1 MRGEIIR
8 ALSLSSN
15 GLSLAEVALSV
26 GQPDLMKVSK
36 NLSDLQHERVVE
48 IIGGKFRLSGSGRK
62 AIAKGTV
69 SVTVPKSN
77 EPSSETP
84 RMATTGVP
92 RPQTIRVAALILH
105 AAHTRERE
113 DAPSRSPDGDAIN
126 QAALLEYY
134 AECLKVEEKVD
145 ASSPFD
151 GIDKRF
157 VAARLTDEWW
167 PASGRTTKLYAPIL
181 LLPDGFQETL
191 ARSRQSDILHLGY
204 PLDVFPI
211 SDGSF
216 WVNAIGTYA
225 FRWKSDGQ
233 NRIEL
238 EAIDRT
244 YVLNPNWLKAQ
255 KQFIDVA
262 GLLKKMGA
270 SDFDIDDEDEPSV
283 TASIDIEDM
292 CSVLNL
298 AFAKRKTED
307 ISPRRM
313 AADLRAEKGIQNVAA
328 LFAVS
333 KTRYSERAISDVKS
347 MVDLSRR
354 NGLVFSDTSLGTLL
368 GQRRVASDDRV
379 PVLEP
384 ISLTSAQLDATR
396 KALRDPLT
404 VITGPPGTGKSQV
417 VSAIIASAVM
427 AGKSVFFASRNHAA
441 IDAVEDRTREV
452 SPNRALLLRLNKKFG
467 QGQPLSIDKIVSDL
481 VARPLTRPDIA
492 GVERQVEALSGLDR
506 KREEEIARAREVSQ
520 LRKTLED
527 LEAALES
534 RLSYLDKDPEDVRR
548 LPAPPDRIGDGKTE
562 TPLSRLVRAIRCVID
577 RLLGRVMRTHPD
589 WVEAGCPPEDGD
601 RQREWLKA
609 LANARSLLDEIP
621 NLLAHLPSD
630 DEQATL
636 GRKIADLN
644 QKIAT
649 EGARLCQVV
658 LSALDYCNEDDRALL
673 MELRGKLSGAK
684 VSAEEARLVLKHY
697 PVWACSNLVVSKFA
711 PLAPALFDYLIIDE
725 ASQCDIASAM
735 PLFARA
741 KRAVVVGDPMQLK
754 AVSKLSRDW
763 EVDTLQNKGLAA
775 TASIGRFRQSMN
787 SLFDLASTT
796 TGASRSMLIDHF
808 RCHPAIADYVGAFY
822 NGELLVRTD
831 EAGLRHHPG
840 MKPGFA
846 WVDVVGEVKAAQS
859 GSYCDAERDVIL
871 DAIKE
876 LERSE
881 YRGTIGVCTPF
892 RTQATRISDRIA
904 EFSSPEFVDRARL
917 IAQTAHGFQGDAR
930 DVIFFS
936 LCLGPG
942 SPPGSIAFLREGG
955 NLFNVAVSRAKA
967 VCRVVGN
974 REAARSSGIPHVAR
988 LVTACEAK
996 SRNQGANPVF
1006 ESPWEERL
1014 YAALKANGVECT
1026 TQYPIAGR
1034 RLDLAW
1040 FGKGNLKID
1049 IEVDGDRYH
1058 RDASGMRKVDDI
1070 WRDYQLRSLGWKVI
1084 RFWVYE
1090 LRDDMNR
1097 CVERVK
1103 GAIDEAA

>member
-1 MRGEIIR
+1 MQMRGEILR
-8 ALSLSSN
+8 ALSSSSSGLRLS
-15 GLSLAEVALSV
+15 EVARSV
-26 GQPDLMKVSK
+26 GEPDLMKVAK
-36 NLSDLQHERVVE
+36 NLSDLQHERLVE
-48 IIGGKFRLSGSGRK
+48 ITGGKFRLSGSGRK
-62 AIAKGTV
+62 AIIKGTV
-69 SVTVPKSN
+69 PPTVPRGN
-77 EPSSETP
+77 EPSVAP
-84 RMATTGVP
+84 TGVS
-92 RPQTIRVAALILH
+92 RRETVRVAALELH

-113 DAPSRSPDGDAIN
+113 DAPSKLPDGGAIN
-126 QAALLEYY
+126 QAALMEYY

-151 GIDKRF
+151 GIGKRF
-157 VAARLTDEWW
+157 VASHLTNEWW
-167 PASGRTTKLYAPIL
+167 PASGRTTKLYVPIS
-181 LLPDGFQETL
+181 LLPEGFQETL

-225 FRWKSDGQ
+225 FRWKSDGP

-238 EAIDRT
+238 EAVDRT

-262 GLLKKMGA
+262 GLLKKMGE
-270 SDFDIDDEDEPSV
+270 SDFDLDDDDGSSI
-283 TASIDIEDM
+283 TANIDIEDL

-313 AADLRAEKGIQNVAA
+313 ATTLLAEKGIQNVAA

-333 KTRYSERAISDVKS
+333 KARYSERAISDVKS
-347 MVDLSRR
+347 MAELSRR
-354 NGLVFSDTSLGTLL
+354 NGFIFSDTSLGTLF
-368 GQRRVASDDRV
+368 GQRRVTSDDRV

-384 ISLTSAQLDATR
+384 ISLTSSQLDAAR
-396 KALRDPLT
+396 KALREPLT

-417 VSAIIASAVM
+417 VFAIIASAVM
-427 AGKSVFFASRNHAA
+427 AGKSVLFASRNHSA

-452 SPNRALLLRLNKKFG
+452 SPNRPLLLRLNKKFG

-492 GVERQVEALSGLDR
+492 SVERQVEALSGLDR

-520 LRKTLED
+520 LRKALED
-527 LEAALES
+527 LETILES
-534 RLSYLDKDPEDVRR
+534 RLSYLDMNPQDIRPLPTPPE
-548 LPAPPDRIGDGKTE
+548 RIADGKNE
-562 TPLSRLVRAIRCVID
+562 TPLSRLVRVIRSVFD
-577 RLLGRVMRTHPD
+577 RLLRRVARTLPD

-609 LANARSLLDEIP
+609 LANAQSLLNEIP
-621 NLLAHLPSD
+621 NLLVRLPSD
-630 DEQATL
+630 DEQAAL

-644 QKIAT
+644 QKIVT
-649 EGARLCQVV
+649 EGAKLCQVV
-658 LSALDYCNEDDRALL
+658 LSALDYCDEDDRTKL
-673 MELRGKLSGAK
+673 MELRGKLSGGR
-684 VSAEEARLVLKHY
+684 VSGEEARLVLKHY

-711 PLAPALFDYLIIDE
+711 PLEPSLFDYLIIDE
-725 ASQCDIASAM
+725 ASQCDIASAI

-741 KRAVVVGDPMQLK
+741 KRAVIVGDPMQLK

-831 EAGLRHHPG
+831 EAGLRHPPG
-840 MKPGFA
+840 MKLGFA

-859 GSYCDAERDVIL
+859 GSYCDAERDTVL
-871 DAIKE
+871 DAIKD
-876 LERSE
+876 LERSG

-892 RTQATRISDRIA
+892 RAQATRISDRIA
-904 EFSSPEFVDRARL
+904 ELTSPEFVDRARL
-917 IAQTAHGFQGDAR
+917 VAQTAHGFQGDAR

-974 REAARSSGIPHVAR
+974 REAARSSGIPHVMR
-988 LVTACEAK
+988 LVTACEVK
-996 SRNQGANPVF
+996 SRNPGTSPVF

-1014 YAALKANGVECT
+1014 YAALKARGIECA
-1026 TQYPIAGR
+1026 TQYPIASR

-1058 RDASGMRKVDDI
+1058 RDASGMRKVDDV
-1070 WRDYQLRSLGWKVI
+1070 WRDHQLRSLGWKVI

-1090 LRDDMNR
+1090 LREDMNR
-1097 CVERVK
+1097 CVERVRGVID
-1103 GAIDEAA
+1103 GAA

>member
-1 MRGEIIR
+1 MRGEIVR
-8 ALSLSSN
+8 ALSSTSN
-15 GLSLAEVALSV
+15 GLSLAEIAQNL
-26 GQPDLMKVSK
+26 GEADLMKVSQS
-36 NLSDLQHERVVE
+36 LTDLQHERVVE
-48 IIGGKFRLSGSGRK
+48 IIGGKFRLSAPGRK
-62 AIAKGTV
+62 AITNGTIIKREKH
-69 SVTVPKSN
+69 SREISLAPTAGKSGR
-77 EPSSETP
+77 EAV
-84 RMATTGVP
+84 R
-92 RPQTIRVAALILH
+92 IAALELH
-105 AAHTRERE
+105 AAHTRER
-113 DAPSRSPDGDAIN
+113 DDSPSKSLNGDAIN

-157 VAARLTDEWW
+157 VASRLKGEWW
-167 PASGRTTKLYAPIL
+167 PTSGKTTKLYAPIS
-181 LLPDGFQETL
+181 LLPTGFQETL

-211 SDGSF
+211 SDGSY

-225 FRWKSDGQ
+225 FRWKIDGQ

-238 EAIDRT
+238 EAVDQA

-255 KQFIDVA
+255 KQFIDVV
-262 GLLKKMGA
+262 GLLKKMDA
-270 SDFDIDDEDEPSV
+270 SDVDIDDEDEPSI
-283 TASIDIEDM
+283 TANIDIEDL
-292 CSVLNL
+292 CSMLNL
-298 AFAKRKTED
+298 AFAKRRTED
-307 ISPRRM
+307 ISPRLM
-313 AADLRAEKGIQNVAA
+313 AADLRAAKGIQNVAA

-333 KTRYSERAISDVKS
+333 KARYSERAIADVKS
-347 MVDLSRR
+347 MAELSRQ
-354 NGLVFSDTSLGTLL
+354 NGSVFSDSSLGTLL
-368 GQRRVASDDRV
+368 GQHLVTSDDKIS
-379 PVLEP
+379 VLEP

-396 KALRDPLT
+396 KALREPLT

-427 AGKSVFFASRNHAA
+427 AGKSVLFASRNHAA

-467 QGQPLSIDKIVSDL
+467 EGQPLSIDKLVSDL
-481 VARPLTRPDIA
+481 VARPLTKPDIA

-506 KREEEIARAREVSQ
+506 KREEEIARAREISQ

-527 LEAALES
+527 LEATLES
-534 RLSYLDKDPEDVRR
+534 RLSYLDKDSQDVRR
-548 LPAPPDRIGDGKTE
+548 LPVPPDRFVDDKVKTFR
-562 TPLSRLVRAIRCVID
+562 SRLVRKVWSVIN
-577 RLLGRVMRTHPD
+577 RLLGRVMRMHPD
-589 WVEAGCPPEDGD
+589 WIDAGCPREDGD

-609 LANARSLLDEIP
+609 LANAQSLLGEIP
-621 NLLAHLPSD
+621 QLLARLPSD

-636 GRKIADLN
+636 GRKIAELN
-644 QKIAT
+644 EKITT
-649 EGARLCQVV
+649 EGARLCQTV
-658 LSALDYCNEDDRALL
+658 LSALDYCNEEDRALL

-684 VSAEEARLVLKHY
+684 ISAEEARLVLKHY

-725 ASQCDIASAM
+725 ASQCDIASAI

-763 EVDTLQNKGLAA
+763 EVDTLHNKGLAS

-787 SLFDLASTT
+787 SIFDLASTT
-796 TGASRSMLIDHF
+796 RGASRTMLTDHF

-822 NGELLVRTD
+822 NGELLVQTD
-831 EAGLRHHPG
+831 ETGLRPPPG

-859 GSYCDAERDVIL
+859 GSYCDAERDAIV
-871 DAIKE
+871 DAIKD
-876 LERSE
+876 LEQNG

-892 RTQATRISDRIA
+892 RAQATRISDRIA
-904 EFSSPEFVDRARL
+904 EVSSPEFVDRTRL
-917 IAQTAHGFQGDAR
+917 ISQTAHGFQGDAR

-936 LCLGPG
+936 LCLGPT

-974 REAARSSGIPHVAR
+974 REAARSSEIFHVMR
-988 LVTACEAK
+988 LVTACETKA
-996 SRNQGANPVF
+996 RNQGPGPAF

-1014 YAALKANGVECT
+1014 YTALKTSGIECV
-1026 TQYPIAGR
+1026 TQYPIANR

-1040 FGKGNLKID
+1040 FGKGNVKID

-1070 WRDYQLRSLGWKVI
+1070 WRDHQLRSLGWKVI
-1084 RFWVYE
+1084 RFWVYD
-1090 LRDDMNR
+1090 LREDMSR
-1097 CVERVK
+1097 CVDRVK
-1103 GAIDEAA
+1103 GVINVAV